1 MRPFRFGVNLTDPDV
16 DWTATCRRVEEL
28 GYDVL
33 LVPDHLGFPAP
44 FPALVA
50 AAAVTERVRLGTFVL
65 NAAFYNADVLARDV
79 AATDALTGGR
89 LELGLGAG
97 YVEADFAK
105 AGIPFGTGGTRLHH
119 LATLTGRVLELLAD
133 PAHRPVA
140 TQRPVPLLLGGHGDR
155 MLRLAATTADI
166 VGFTGLSSAADGS
179 LQVRPAAAL
188 DQRVAFVRAAAGERF
203 EQLELNLLVQTVDT
217 AAASTEEGAAALA
230 EKHGTP
236 LDPAVLDGLP
246 TFLFGP
252 PERIAEQLLAARARY
267 GISYYTVLSPFTEQF
282 AEVVKLL
289 RGA

>member
-1 MRPFRFGVNLTDPDV
+1 MRPFRFGVNLTDPTV
-16 DWTATCRRVEEL
+16 DWTDTCRRVEEL

-97 YVEADFAK
+97 YVEAEFAK
-105 AGIPFGTGGTRLHH
+105 AGIPFGTGGTRLEH
-119 LATLTGRVLELLAD
+119 LTAVTSRVQELLAD
-133 PAHRPVA
+133 PEHRPAA

-155 MLRLAATTADI
+155 MLRLAATSADI
-166 VGFTGLSSAADGS
+166 IGFTGLASDADGS
-179 LQVRPAAAL
+179 LQLRPAATL
-188 DQRVAFVRAAAGERF
+188 DERVAFVRAAAGDRF

-217 AAASTEEGAAALA
+217 TVASTEAGAAALA
-230 EKHGTP
+230 EKYGMP
-236 LDPAVLDGLP
+236 MDPALLDGLP

-252 PERIAEQLLAARARY
+252 PERIAEQLVAARDRF
-267 GISYYTVLSPFTEQF
+267 GISYYTVLDPFMEQF

-289 RGA
+289 R

>member
-16 DWTATCRRVEEL
+16 DWTSTCRRVEDL

-50 AAAVTERVRLGTFVL
+50 AAAATERVRLGTFVL

-97 YVEADFAK
+97 YVKAEFDT
-105 AGIPFGTGGTRLHH
+105 AGIPFGSGGARLEH
-119 LATLTGRVLELLAD
+119 LATLTGRVQELLAD
-133 PAHRPVA
+133 PAHRPSPA
-140 TQRPVPLLLGGHGDR
+140 QRPVPLLLGGHGDR

-166 VGFTGLSSAADGS
+166 VGFTGMSSDAGGTLA
-179 LQVRPAAAL
+179 VRPAAEL
-188 DQRVAFVRAAAGERF
+188 DERAAFVRAAAGDRF

-217 AAASTEEGAAALA
+217 SATSPEQGATALV
-230 EKHGTP
+230 EQYGVP
-236 LDPAVLDGLP
+236 IDPAVLVELP
-246 TFLFGP
+246 SFLFGP
-252 PERIAEQLLAARARY
+252 PEQIAEHLVAARARY
-267 GISYYTVLSPFTEQF
+267 GISYYTVLSPFMEPF
-282 AEVVKLL
+282 AEVMKLL

>member
-1 MRPFRFGVNLTDPDV
+1 MRPFRFGVNLTDPAA

-65 NAAFYNADVLARDV
+65 NAAFYNADVLARDI

-97 YVEADFAK
+97 YVEAEFAK
-105 AGIPFGTGGTRLHH
+105 AGIPFGTGGSRLRH
-119 LATLTGRVLELLAD
+119 LATLSGRVQELLAD
-133 PAHRPVA
+133 PDHRPAAV
-140 TQRPVPLLLGGHGDR
+140 QRPVPLLMGGQGDR
-155 MLRLAATTADI
+155 MLRLAGTTADI
-166 VGFTGLSSAADGS
+166 IGFTGLASDAGGN
-179 LQVRPAAAL
+179 LEVRPAAAL
-188 DQRVAFVRAAAGERF
+188 DDRVAFVRAAAGERF

-217 AAASTEEGAAALA
+217 SATSPAQGAASFVEQSGR
-230 EKHGTP
+230 P
-236 LDPAVLDGLP
+236 IDPATLLELP

-252 PERIAEQLLAARARY
+252 PEQLAEQLLAARDRF
-267 GISYYTVLSPFTEQF
+267 GISYYTVLSPFMEPF

-289 RGA
+289 R